1 MQIEVLLTENELSAQ
16 FLSAFESRFLPEKF
30 FYWFPLSVRAWL
42 DLCQDGAYRNF
53 IRSYD
58 LISAYS
64 NEVVK
69 HLPQELDV
77 VSLGSGQGN
86 KDILLLRA
94 IQDSGRSVRYVPVDS
109 SQALLEMA
117 CHGAISS
124 GIHYRAYKAE
134 ATNRTHLELIVSGTI
149 PRLFLI
155 LGNTLGAFSPVE
167 MCRLLRTISGRG
179 DFLLADGEIHAED
192 TIAGYDNSLNRRFAF
207 APLTSVGIRE
217 ADGSL
222 VFETKAAEDWP
233 GITYLTKHFQASR
246 DFSLN
251 IGGSTIDIA
260 RSEKLQMNVSG
271 KYSREAFPRLINQE
285 AGFSPVRE
293 FLSGDQR
300 FLMVLARA

>member
-1 MQIEVLLTENELSAQ
+1 MA
-16 FLSAFESRFLPEKF
+16 AFEARFLPEKF
-30 FYWFPLSVRAWL
+30 FYWFPLSVKAWL

-58 LISAYS
+58 LVSGHSDEIARQ
-64 NEVVK
+64 
-69 HLPQELDV
+69 LPQDLEV
-77 VSLGSGQGN
+77 ISIGSGQGN

-94 IQDSGRSVRYVPVDS
+94 IRDSGRMVRYIPVDS

-117 CHGAISS
+117 CREAISS
-124 GIHYRAYKAE
+124 GIQYRAYKAE
-134 ATNRTHLELIVSGTI
+134 ATNRGHLELIVSGSK

-167 MCRLLRTISGRG
+167 MCRLLRTISRPG

-192 TIAGYDNSLNRRFAF
+192 TIAGYDNPLNRRFAF
-207 APLTSVGIRE
+207 APLASVGIGE
-217 ADGSL
+217 ADGRL
-222 VFETKAAEDWP
+222 VFETRAAEDWP
-233 GITYLTKHFQASR
+233 GIYYLTKHFQASR
-246 DFSLN
+246 DVSLN

-271 KYSREAFPRLINQE
+271 KFSREAFPRLIEEE

-293 FLSGDQR
+293 FLSGDGR
-300 FLMVLARA
+300 FLMAFARA